1 MNVLHSLFFFI
12 VAIGVLVT
20 FHEFGHYWVA
30 RKSGVK
36 VLRFSVGFGKPL
48 LTWTRR
54 TGKDTIEYVIAA
66 IPLGGYVKMLD
77 EREGSVASEDRARAF
92 NTQSLS
98 VRSAIVVAGPLFNF
112 ILAIFLYWLV
122 FVVGT
127 TVERPLLGEPDAGS
141 LAAKAGFTAGDQVL
155 RVDDSEITSWNQ
167 LRLALI
173 EQGLDGGEVEF
184 QVRDE
189 NGSEHVHTLDL
200 SETQLLKHQGDVV
213 KLLGF
218 TRWWPDLPATIG
230 GLTDDGTARAA
241 GLQINDRVVSI
252 NDQPVK
258 NWESMV
264 EMVRTHPGDALVF
277 QVERDAEQKKITVF
291 PSSREIDGET
301 IGVIGAWQLIP
312 ESLRQKLLTTQ
323 QYGVFDA
330 IPRAVEKT
338 WDMSVLTLRVLWKM
352 VTGEAS
358 LENISGPITIA
369 KYAGVTAQIGVTT
382 FISFLAIIS
391 LSLGVLNL
399 LPVPM
404 LDGGHLLYYLIELV
418 KGSPVSET
426 FEARGQ
432 QIGLVLLVVL
442 MSIAMF
448 NDIHRLLQ

>member
-12 VAIGVLVT
+12 VAIGILVT

-30 RKSGVK
+30 RKTGVK

-48 LTWTRR
+48 LKWTRR

-77 EREGSVASEDRARAF
+77 EREGEVSTEDRARAF
-92 NTQSLS
+92 NAQSLS
-98 VRSAIVVAGPLFNF
+98 VRSAIVIAGPLFNF
-112 ILAIFLYWLV
+112 ILAIFLYWVV

-127 TVERPLLGEPDAGS
+127 TVERPLIGEPEAGS
-141 LAAKAGFTAGDQVL
+141 LAAQAGFVSGEQVL
-155 RVDDSEITSWNQ
+155 RIGNTEVDSWNQ
-167 LRLALI
+167 FRLALI
-173 EQGLDGGEVEF
+173 EEGLDNGEVKF
-184 QVRDE
+184 QVRDDD
-189 NGSEHVHTLDL
+189 GSERTHLLDL
-200 SETQLLKHQGDVV
+200 SETHLLKQQGDVV
-213 KLLGF
+213 KYLGF
-218 TRWWPDLPATIG
+218 TRWWPELPATIG
-230 GLTDDGTARAA
+230 GLTDDGSAKAA
-241 GLQINDRVVSI
+241 GLQENDRVISI
-252 NDQPVK
+252 NDQAIK
-258 NWESMV
+258 DWEAMV
-264 EMVRTHPGDALVF
+264 NIVRAHPGDALVF
-277 QVERDAEQKKITVF
+277 LVDRDGVQKKITVS
-291 PSSREIDGET
+291 PGSKEIDGET
-301 IGVIGAWQLIP
+301 IGLIGAWQLIP
-312 ESLRQKLLTTQ
+312 ENLKQKLLTTQ

-352 VTGEAS
+352 VTGNAS

-369 KYAGVTAQIGVTT
+369 KYAGITAQIGVTT
-382 FISFLAIIS
+382 FIGFLAIIS

-432 QIGLVLLVVL
+432 QVGLILLVLL